1 MSQDLANIINRV
13 TNLYE
18 NGHRMSQEQLNRAI
32 DGITGQA
39 LQMVRTRRQTL
50 IPPPPP
56 PPRVQ
61 PVARNPLVDLVAR
74 NIGPYTAPLRF
85 APMGHCLVEN
95 KKVIS
100 KAQLEA
106 VCPDSC
112 PICLEKHKKKDTL
125 LTDCGHEYGSECYKS
140 WFIAHNTCPTCRKES
155 PTVTTF
161 KARASKKLTGPMSAP
176 MAVPTRPII
185 IEDDDIDISH
195 MAATIDDF

>member
-1 MSQDLANIINRV
+1 MSQDLANIITRV

-50 IPPPPP
+50 ITPPPP
-56 PPRVQ
+56 PPRVH
-61 PVARNPLVDLVAR
+61 
-74 NIGPYTAPLRF
+74 NIPFGFGPYTAPLN
-85 APMGHCLVEN
+85 APIRSNPIEK

-100 KAQLEA
+100 KAQLESI
-106 VCPDSC
+106 CENSC
-112 PICLEKHKKKDTL
+112 PICLEKHIKKDTL
-125 LTDCGHEYGSECYKS
+125 VTECGHEYGKACYNA
-140 WFIAHNTCPTCRKES
+140 WFIAHNTCPTCRKVC
-155 PTVTTF
+155 PRVTTF
-161 KARASKKLTGPMSAP
+161 KERASRKLTGPMTAP
-176 MAVPTRPII
+176 IRPIV

>member
-61 PVARNPLVDLVAR
+61 PVARNPFAM
-74 NIGPYTAPLRF
+74 GPYTAPLY
-85 APMGHCLVEN
+85 APIRSNPIET

-125 LTDCGHEYGSECYKS
+125 VTECGHEYGKDCYNA
-140 WFIAHNTCPTCRKES
+140 WFIAHNTCPTCRKVC

-176 MAVPTRPII
+176 MAAPIRPIV